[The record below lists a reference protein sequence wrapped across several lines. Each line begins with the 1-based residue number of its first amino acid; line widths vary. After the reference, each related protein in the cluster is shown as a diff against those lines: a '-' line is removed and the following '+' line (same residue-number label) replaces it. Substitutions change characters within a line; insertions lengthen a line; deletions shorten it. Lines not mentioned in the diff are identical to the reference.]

1 MDFPKGT
8 PCQFFFG
15 LQLFSHFFGA
25 QSPIKGEEIDFS
37 RGIHAKKVEMEVRV
51 VEW

>member
-1 MDFPKGT
+1 M
-8 PCQFFFG
+8 
-15 LQLFSHFFGA
+15 HFFGA

-51 VEW
+51 EMEVKVGWG